1 MNYKL
6 SYREREV
13 VELIAYEYT
22 SKQIAEKLCICIDT
36 VQSHRKNILAK
47 LGAKNTA
54 GMIFKSIEAKII
66 KLNYL

>member
-22 SKQIAEKLCICIDT
+22 SKQIADELFISPHT
-36 VQSHRKNILAK
+36 VQTHRKNVNSK
-47 LGAKNTA
+47 LGITNPAELTMFA
-54 GMIFKSIEAKII
+54 HREG
-66 KLNYL
+66 LLPT